1 MAKRERRR
9 YDDKFRASALLLLEA
24 AGYPN
29 KDGALATVSKNIGV
43 PHNTLRNWFHG
54 ERNPVPSD
62 VRQEKREELSDLL
75 RNEIDG
81 ALGAMKGARDGASYR
96 DLGTVA
102 GILIDKL
109 QLITGKPTERNEV
122 VDNGISDDE
131 RANRIAAILDRAR
144 ERRDGRANTGESSIG

>member
-1 MAKRERRR
+1 MGKRERRQ
-9 YDDKFRASALLLLEA
+9 YDDKFRASAVVMLEA

-29 KDGALATVSKNIGV
+29 KDGALATTAKHLGV

-54 ERNPVPSD
+54 VHNPPPSD
-62 VRQEKREELSDLL
+62 VRQEKRQDLAEML

-81 ALGAMKGARDGASYR
+81 ALGAMKGTRDGASYR

-109 QLITGKPTERNEV
+109 QLITGKPTEISEINDV
-122 VDNGISDDE
+122 TNVDYSKLTTDQL
-131 RANRIAAILDRAR
+131 RQLVAIA
-144 ERRDGRANTGESSIG
+144 ESVGTE